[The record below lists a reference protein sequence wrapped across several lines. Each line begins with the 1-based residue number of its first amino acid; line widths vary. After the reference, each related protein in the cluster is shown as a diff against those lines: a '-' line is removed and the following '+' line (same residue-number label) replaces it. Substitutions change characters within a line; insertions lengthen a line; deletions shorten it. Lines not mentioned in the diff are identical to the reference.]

1 MSQQFSAALQA
12 FKVDLQLQLDV
23 FCYQSAPMTSTRTE
37 LFGLYSPMQM
47 DPAGYNVDICLTTS
61 RSAVLQAVVVV
72 PSHPTDPANHKRS
85 HEHTQM
91 LTSDCELLERLKVM
105 DYSLLLGVHYLNW
118 GDGTWHPPS
127 VAVSGAY

>member
-1 MSQQFSAALQA
+1 MNTLKCIGIHAVLQDLDL
-12 FKVDLQLQLDV
+12 DLQLQLDPNS
-23 FCYQSAPMTSTRTE
+23 YE
-37 LFGLYSPMQM
+37 GLMAQ
-47 DPAGYNVDICLTTS
+47 
-61 RSAVLQAVVVV
+61 
-72 PSHPTDPANHKRS
+72 
-85 HEHTQM
+85 